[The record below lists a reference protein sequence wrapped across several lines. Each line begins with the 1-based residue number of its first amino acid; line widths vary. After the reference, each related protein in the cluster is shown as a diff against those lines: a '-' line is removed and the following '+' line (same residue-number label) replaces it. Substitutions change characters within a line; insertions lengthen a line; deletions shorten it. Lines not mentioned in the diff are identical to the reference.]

1 MMWMPEGLEQRRYK
15 NWNRLVR
22 ELMEVWETAHLLG
35 KERWFQEQLEVCVEE
50 RELLD
55 RLAELRAQL
64 AMEGRR
70 SGYNLAETGDGLSAG
85 GGATRTGFHTGRGEQ
100 EPG

>member
-15 NWNRLVR
+15 DWNRLVR

-55 RLAELRAQL
+55 RLAELRSKL

-70 SGYNLAETGDGLSAG
+70 SGYNLAETGDGTSAV
-85 GGATRTGFHTGRGEQ
+85 GGAGTMAPHAGRRG
-100 EPG
+100 